1 MHAVRVQRAL
11 PRSAAVLQLVIQ
23 WSLLNLATCV
33 PGPPG
38 DCVGPRGH
46 REILALVF
54 VSLAGACTAGKGAA
68 QQGRGGVTGGQ
79 AGPQAG
85 GAGGVQG
92 AGGPLAGP

>member
-1 MHAVRVQRAL
+1 MRAVRAHCRAEL
-11 PRSAAVLQLVIQ
+11 QYCNSCHSVVTPKFSDMCPWAPGGLAALV
-23 WSLLNLATCV
+23 
-33 PGPPG
+33 
-38 DCVGPRGH
+38 RGH

-92 AGGPLAGP
+92 AGGPLARP